1 MFGVSVSPMAGAQV
15 NITTEHNDIGRTGQN
30 LSETILTTSN
40 VNSTEFGK
48 LFSQP
53 VNGAIYAQPLYLSGV
68 VINAAAHNVVY
79 VASVLDVVYAF
90 DADSNDG
97 ANASPLWS
105 ASMLTAA
112 HGAAAGAQTYGG
124 LGITGTPVIDP
135 VSNTLYVVAAT
146 FEGGQVIYR
155 LHALDVTSGAE
166 KFDGPVAITASDGVV
181 PFVPVEHNQRPAL
194 LLLNGVV
201 YVSFGA
207 WNESFDIAWHGWV
220 IGYETGTLTQTG
232 VFCASPNGNKGGIWM
247 SGAGLAA
254 DQLDP
259 VNYPY
264 GRMFLATANGDYTA
278 SYPYGNNMDYGDS
291 VVDLDLTN
299 GVPNV
304 TDEFTPYTQAMLA
317 TDDLDQGSGGV
328 MILPTQTAG
337 SHPNLLVQA
346 GKSGSLFLLDRDDL
360 GGYSTTSDQVVQEL
374 TLALGNTG
382 PLAGGGVWSSPA
394 YWNGNVYYWGVYDH
408 LKSFPLVNGL
418 LAATPTMSTELSAYP
433 STTPSISANG
443 STQGIVWTINAD
455 AYTTGG
461 PAILQAHDAGN
472 VATTLYSS
480 ATNAARDGAGPAA
493 KLAVPTIA
501 NGMVYVGTANQLDV
515 YGLFNA
521 SQTVAPTFSP
531 GSESFTGSVAVTITS
546 ATPDSAIYYTTN
558 GTAATVSSPL
568 YTGPVTVKGTETIN
582 AVAAAPGL
590 AVSYQASASYSKPGT
605 AMPTLSPA
613 AIAYPGAVAVTI
625 TDATAGAV
633 IYYTTDGSKPTTASP
648 VYPGPITVSSSETIN
663 ALAVAPGYSKSNI
676 GSATYTISS
685 SIPVNEGAGFTST
698 TGLNFVGTPT
708 LINNAL
714 QMSVANGGN
723 EDNAVWFT
731 TPVNVQAFT
740 TDFYFQITS
749 ATADGFTFA
758 IQNSP
763 AGLYAV
769 GSGAGGLGYQ
779 GIASSVAVKFDLY
792 NDAGEGTNSTG
803 FYTDGASPTVPSIDM
818 TGSGVVLHNPDILHA
833 HITYDG
839 TTLTL
844 NLSDT
849 VTNATFKASTAI
861 NIPATVGGNSAYVG
875 FTASTSAA
883 AANQS
888 ILNWTYAASGSSGPM
903 VGTPTFT
910 PAPGT
915 YTSAQSVTILDA
927 TNGATIYFTTNGTMP
942 TTSSTRY
949 SVPIGVSA
957 DETVQ
962 AIATQSGYSNSAV
975 GSATYNIGGP
985 APTFTPAGG
994 TYPGTQS
1001 VTIGDSIAGSA
1012 IYYTTNGTAPTTSST
1027 KYSVPVSVSA
1037 NETLKA
1043 IAVPSGY
1050 SASPV
1055 AAAVYKIEAAKPTFT
1070 PAGGTYTSA
1079 QSVTIG
1085 DAATGATI
1093 YYTTDG
1099 TTPTTSSSQY
1109 SVPISVTA
1117 NETLKANAVLSGL
1130 QTSPVGTAVYK
1141 IEAAAPTFTPAA
1153 GTYTSTQSVTISDAA
1168 TGAAIYYTTDGS
1180 TPTTSSTRYS
1190 VPVSVSVS
1198 EKLKAIAVVSGNT
1211 TSPIAVAS
1219 YTIK

>member
-1 MFGVSVSPMAGAQV
+1 
-15 NITTEHNDIGRTGQN
+15 
-30 LSETILTTSN
+30 
-40 VNSTEFGK
+40 
-48 LFSQP
+48 
-53 VNGAIYAQPLYLSGV
+53 
-68 VINAAAHNVVY
+68 
-79 VASVLDVVYAF
+79 
-90 DADSNDG
+90 
-97 ANASPLWS
+97 
-105 ASMLTAA
+105 
-112 HGAAAGAQTYGG
+112 
-124 LGITGTPVIDP
+124 
-135 VSNTLYVVAAT
+135 
-146 FEGGQVIYR
+146 
-155 LHALDVTSGAE
+155 
-166 KFDGPVAITASDGVV
+166 
-181 PFVPVEHNQRPAL
+181 
-194 LLLNGVV
+194 
-201 YVSFGA
+201 
-207 WNESFDIAWHGWV
+207 
-220 IGYETGTLTQTG
+220 
-232 VFCASPNGNKGGIWM
+232 
-247 SGAGLAA
+247 
-254 DQLDP
+254 
-259 VNYPY
+259 
-264 GRMFLATANGDYTA
+264 
-278 SYPYGNNMDYGDS
+278 
-291 VVDLDLTN
+291 
-299 GVPNV
+299 
-304 TDEFTPYTQAMLA
+304 
-317 TDDLDQGSGGV
+317 
-328 MILPTQTAG
+328 
-337 SHPNLLVQA
+337 
-346 GKSGSLFLLDRDDL
+346 
-360 GGYSTTSDQVVQEL
+360 
-374 TLALGNTG
+374 
-382 PLAGGGVWSSPA
+382 
-394 YWNGNVYYWGVYDH
+394 
-408 LKSFPLVNGL
+408 
-418 LAATPTMSTELSAYP
+418 
-433 STTPSISANG
+433 
-443 STQGIVWTINAD
+443 
-455 AYTTGG
+455 
-461 PAILQAHDAGN
+461 
-472 VATTLYSS
+472 
-480 ATNAARDGAGPAA
+480 
-493 KLAVPTIA
+493 
-501 NGMVYVGTANQLDV
+501 
-515 YGLFNA
+515 
-521 SQTVAPTFSP
+521 
-531 GSESFTGSVAVTITS
+531 
-546 ATPDSAIYYTTN
+546 
-558 GTAATVSSPL
+558 
-568 YTGPVTVKGTETIN
+568 
-582 AVAAAPGL
+582 
-590 AVSYQASASYSKPGT
+590 
-605 AMPTLSPA
+605 
-613 AIAYPGAVAVTI
+613 
-625 TDATAGAV
+625 
-633 IYYTTDGSKPTTASP
+633 
-648 VYPGPITVSSSETIN
+648 
-663 ALAVAPGYSKSNI
+663 
-676 GSATYTISS
+676 
-685 SIPVNEGAGFTST
+685 
-698 TGLNFVGTPT
+698 
-708 LINNAL
+708 
-714 QMSVANGGN
+714 
-723 EDNAVWFT
+723 
-731 TPVNVQAFT
+731 
-740 TDFYFQITS
+740 
-749 ATADGFTFA
+749 
-758 IQNSP
+758 
-763 AGLYAV
+763 
-769 GSGAGGLGYQ
+769 
-779 GIASSVAVKFDLY
+779 
-792 NDAGEGTNSTG
+792 
-803 FYTDGASPTVPSIDM
+803 M